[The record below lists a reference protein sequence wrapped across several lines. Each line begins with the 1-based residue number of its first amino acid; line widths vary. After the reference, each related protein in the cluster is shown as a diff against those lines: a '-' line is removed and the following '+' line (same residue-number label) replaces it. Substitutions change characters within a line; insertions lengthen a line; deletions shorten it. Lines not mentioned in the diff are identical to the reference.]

1 MFMLPGSC
9 NNTYYNT
16 HCSSVCVC
24 VNGRSVT
31 VVILFMLSL
40 GIYIQHVVVNLSQ
53 MAVVC
58 VLIAVYQLYYV
69 YATTT
74 ALACMQGGCY
84 AVCPRHLGAVPR
96 ELIRPEPQQDE
107 DGIADAELV
116 QQGEDTA
123 STGSK
128 LHPLEPE
135 RKEGRIIDGGT
146 PSAAFQTELG
156 CFFESEPAVS
166 ANG

>member
-1 MFMLPGSC
+1 
-9 NNTYYNT
+9 
-16 HCSSVCVC
+16 
-24 VNGRSVT
+24 
-31 VVILFMLSL
+31 
-40 GIYIQHVVVNLSQ
+40 
-53 MAVVC
+53 
-58 VLIAVYQLYYV
+58 
-69 YATTT
+69 
-74 ALACMQGGCY
+74 MQGGCY

-96 ELIRPEPQQDE
+96 ELIRPELQEDE

-116 QQGEDTA
+116 LQQGEVTTA
-123 STGSK
+123 TGK